1 WRGVGAPAVA
11 LGCALAGLLA
21 LPGTAAGPAG
31 ERPAAPP
38 VPEATLALS
47 HALTLAPDVPR
58 FTGREPVIAHDELP
72 AVADGFEG
80 QTPYPPLE
88 RDTFDWLSTAAGPAN
103 MSSVNFADDVQGL
116 VEFRAACI
124 WLRYWLA
131 TPEGRPAAAIVLGD
145 APQWPSL
152 RDSPGNWADVPA
164 QLAAG
169 DLAALD
175 AQNRADCSPWT
186 NRQRS

>member
-1 WRGVGAPAVA
+1 VPAVA
-11 LGCALAGLLA
+11 IGCALAALLA
-21 LPGTAAGPAG
+21 LPDRTTGPAD

-47 HALTLAPDVPR
+47 HALTLAPGIPKV
-58 FTGREPVIAHDELP
+58 TGREPVIAHDDLP
-72 AVADGFEG
+72 AVADGFED

-88 RDTFDWLSTAAGPAN
+88 RDSFDWLSTAAGPAD

-131 TPEGRPAAAIVLGD
+131 TAEGRPAAAVVLGD

-175 AQNRADCSPWT
+175 AQNRADCTPWR
-186 NRQRS
+186 NRQGG